1 MKTKK
6 LTGFQE
12 YYKAPIKQT
21 KKQYRNALYSRL
33 CVKADAFYGKRLA
46 IFNTLELHYLFII
59 ITKRHND

>member
-21 KKQYRNALYSRL
+21 KNSIVMPCIAGFALRL
-33 CVKADAFYGKRLA
+33 MHFTANGWQFL
-46 IFNTLELHYLFII
+46 TH
-59 ITKRHND
+59 